1 MKILVVGATGTLG
14 RHVVAK
20 LLAKGVLV
28 RALSRSAERAAS
40 LAASGAEIV
49 VGDLID
55 PDSLRRACTDV
66 DRILASAHGLL
77 GQGRYRSEHVDGAG
91 HLSLLAAARDAGVKR
106 FVYVSARGASP
117 RHPVDFFRTKYAIE
131 VALAASGLDSVV
143 LRPTAFMEQHVH
155 AFNGARFL
163 AEGCSQLIG
172 PGTKRRNFVASEDVA
187 EVAVRAL
194 LDEKPFRTI
203 EIGGPGN
210 YSNRDVMELYARIAG
225 LKPRA
230 KHLPVGV
237 ARLLSLA
244 TAFVNPG
251 RARILK
257 LMSLNDDAHPEQF
270 FESAQL
276 ERTYDLRMT
285 TVETFVQACIERY
298 LQSSSG

>member
-20 LLAKGVLV
+20 LLAKGVSV
-28 RALSRSAERAAS
+28 RALTRSAERAAS
-40 LAASGAEIV
+40 LAAHGAEVV

-55 PDSLRRACTDV
+55 AHSLRLACMGV

-77 GQGRYRSEHVDGAG
+77 GQGRYRSENVDGAG
-91 HLSLLAAARDAGVKR
+91 HFSLLAAARDAGVGR

-117 RHPVDFFRTKYAIE
+117 HHPVDFFRTKHAIE
-131 VALAASGLDSVV
+131 VALAASGLDWVV

-172 PGTKRRNFVASEDVA
+172 PGTKKRNFVASEDVA
-187 EVAVRAL
+187 DVAVRGL
-194 LDEKPFRTI
+194 LDEKPIHTI

-210 YSNRDVMELYARIAG
+210 YSNLDVMELYARMVG
-225 LKPRA
+225 REPRA

-244 TAFVNPG
+244 TAFANPG

-257 LMSLNDDAHPEQF
+257 LMSLGEDAHPEQF
-270 FESAQL
+270 FGSAEL
-276 ERTYDLRMT
+276 ERTYGVRMT
-285 TVETFVQACIERY
+285 TVEAFVRTSVEKY
-298 LQSSSG
+298 LQS